1 MNKQLYLHAGFH
13 KTGTSAI
20 QQFAARN
27 RRRLK
32 AGGVLY
38 PRLWPATFRPQEAHH
53 FLAHAVAGNERF
65 VTISQTR
72 SLVSRWQRWAG
83 QSGGQVLLS
92 SEAVCRHQ
100 LGQADDRID
109 RQRAYL
115 ERLANVLEGFEVEPV
130 LVVRRQD
137 EFVRS
142 LYQEHVAAGLSDSA
156 RRTFPDFVEEL
167 GTRKIRFLERLE
179 LFRSVFG
186 RVRVLVYE
194 ELASGDLARSFFE
207 ALGVSGLGGGRFRPV
222 RTSLTVGETLVKQR
236 INRWIASR
244 NQNRLVLLWLRSRPV
259 QRIIARELE
268 ACHTLWP
275 DVDARR
281 AFVER
286 FDKENE
292 RIAAEF
298 LNRGGFLFPPLAAG
312 SAPEVPSP
320 AESAVDTVVAEAVCA
335 TRWRIQV
342 ILGRQAISELVKV

>member
-1 MNKQLYLHAGFH
+1 MARLILHAGFH
-13 KTGTSAI
+13 KTGTTAI

-27 RRRLK
+27 RRRLQS
-32 AGGVLY
+32 GGVLY
-38 PRLWPATFRPQEAHH
+38 PRLWPATFRPLEAHH

-65 VTISQTR
+65 VTIAQTR

-100 LGQADDRID
+100 LGQADDHID

-167 GTRKIRFLERLE
+167 AVGKIRFLDRLD
-179 LFRSVFG
+179 LFRNVFG

-194 ELASGDLARSFFE
+194 ELSAEGLPRSFFE
-207 ALGVSGLGGGRFRPV
+207 ALGIAGLDDTGSSPV
-222 RTSLTVGETLVKQR
+222 RESLTVGETLVKR
-236 INRWIASR
+236 HLNAWVNSGP
-244 NQNRLVLLWLRSRPV
+244 QNRLLLWWLG
-259 QRIIARELE
+259 QRRIREVIE
-268 ACHTLWP
+268 AELGACTSLWP
-275 DVDARR
+275 DERTRR
-281 AFVER
+281 DFLAQYDE
-286 FDKENE
+286 ENA
-292 RIAAEF
+292 RIAGEF
-298 LNRGGFLFPPLAAG
+298 LGRSGRLFPALDDGWQNREVCGQEEQLDAVQRVVQAG
-312 SAPEVPSP
+312 
-320 AESAVDTVVAEAVCA
+320 
-335 TRWRIQV
+335 RWGLRA
-342 ILGRQAISELVKV
+342 ILGKKAIKGLLRV